1 MQMIGCTHKLLQKL
15 PLVPDAEIEAPPEVC
30 WHANL
35 IRIDHHD
42 CVLFTHD
49 MMLFSLLVPG
59 VCNADFKQFT
69 EMFGQALFKTMRHF
83 DFSQQQIEY
92 MLDSNSEIRVSKT
105 NSRCVLGSMNDM
117 KQMLDHT
124 AFLHGGLAGT
134 DMAEIFQVLNHTSF
148 KAIGYNYPEEK
159 MREMLSEVQA

>member
-1 MQMIGCTHKLLQKL
+1 MQMIRCTQKLLQKL
-15 PLVPDAEIEAPPEVC
+15 PLVPDEGMEVPPEDC

-42 CVLFTHD
+42 CVLLTHNVT
-49 MMLFSLLVPG
+49 LFSLFVPG

-92 MLDSNSEIRVSKT
+92 MLDSSSEIRVSKT
-105 NSRCVLGSMNDM
+105 NSRSVLGSMNDM

-124 AFLHGGLAGT
+124 AFLHGGLAGMN
-134 DMAEIFQVLNHTSF
+134 MAEMFQVLNHTPF
-148 KAIGYNYPEEK
+148 KAIDYNFPEEK
-159 MREMLSEVQA
+159 LREMLSGVQA